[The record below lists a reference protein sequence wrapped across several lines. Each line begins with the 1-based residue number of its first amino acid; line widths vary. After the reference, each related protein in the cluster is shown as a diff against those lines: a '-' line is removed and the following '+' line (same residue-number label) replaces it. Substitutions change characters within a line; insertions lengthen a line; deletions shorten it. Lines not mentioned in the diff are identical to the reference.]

1 MLRLILSGLVNWVCL
16 DLEKNMKNEIHVLG
30 WRFLGLM
37 IFLGWFSYVGLDLTV
52 VDVDGGSGG
61 GSGGRWLG
69 FWILKFGFCLGIL
82 SFSMGFGICLS
93 LGLTLG
99 GGWC

>member
-1 MLRLILSGLVNWVCL
+1 M
-16 DLEKNMKNEIHVLG
+16 
-30 WRFLGLM
+30 
-37 IFLGWFSYVGLDLTV
+37 GLDLTV

-82 SFSMGFGICLS
+82 SFSMGFGFCLS

>member
-1 MLRLILSGLVNWVCL
+1 M
-16 DLEKNMKNEIHVLG
+16 DLAM
-30 WRFLGLM
+30 
-37 IFLGWFSYVGLDLTV
+37 

-61 GSGGRWLG
+61 GCGSGWFG
-69 FWILKFGFCLGIL
+69 FWIWNLDLEFGFCLGVL
-82 SFSMGFGICLS
+82 SFSMGLRFCLS

>member
-1 MLRLILSGLVNWVCL
+1 MGM
-16 DLEKNMKNEIHVLG
+16 DLA
-30 WRFLGLM
+30 
-37 IFLGWFSYVGLDLTV
+37 V

-61 GSGGRWLG
+61 GSGGEWFG
-69 FWILKFGFCLGIL
+69 FRILEFGFCLGIL
-82 SFSMGFGICLS
+82 SFIMGLGFCLS